1 MKKTLSFSRTTA
13 ATICASLML
22 SGTCLAAPALAFAA
36 GSGSGP
42 LAAIAGAADSA
53 QEKSDATA
61 EAPAEKAEVISSVD
75 APSTQNADPTV
86 KDSDAAK
93 ATPSAK
99 DQVVTAGGIQI
110 TVPSDYTVA
119 DLGGALVMAV
129 SPSEDIAVTV
139 MPLGLDASDIAELPT
154 DEAELTALFDE
165 LSDQMTASF
174 ASSEDGS
181 LSGLSLSDT
190 EVNSLPSGEK
200 VYAYLYKGTVM
211 DEPLTIGQYLII
223 LDDDI
228 VMLQLAASGEIT
240 DEAANQ
246 LADIEESVTLA
257 ATDENGSSVAA
268 MPEPAAIVDGE
279 TTTVDGIKITVPS
292 SLVLDASSTPDE
304 PTWYSADDTV
314 MLGVISDLTDGQEVD
329 RATNDALAAEVIE
342 QLGAEPVGTDEL
354 VTDGGVEMVL
364 YSFGVTGA
372 DGDFVGLL
380 GLVSPE
386 PDRQTAILAIVT
398 IDASEEMIEAVEQ
411 AYYSVELA

>member
-1 MKKTLSFSRTTA
+1 MKKTFSRTAA

-22 SGTCLAAPALAFAA
+22 SGTCFAAPALAFAA
-36 GSGSGP
+36 GSGP
-42 LAAIAGAADSA
+42 LASLAGASGAA
-53 QEKSDATA
+53 EKQDDAV

-75 APSTQNADPTV
+75 APATQNADPTV

-93 ATPSAK
+93 AAPTAK
-99 DQVVTAGGIQI
+99 DQVVTAGGIQV

-119 DLGGALVMAV
+119 DLGGALVIAV

-139 MPLGLDASDIAELPT
+139 MPLGLEAADIAELPT

-165 LSDQMTASF
+165 LAEQMTASF
-174 ASSEDGS
+174 ETSEDGTVNS
-181 LSGLSLSDT
+181 LTLSDT
-190 EVNSLPSGEK
+190 QVNSLSSGEK

-246 LADIEESVTLA
+246 LAAIEESVALA
-257 ATDENGSSVAA
+257 ATGANGSSIAA
-268 MPEPAAIVDGE
+268 TPEPAAPADGE

-292 SLVLDASSTPDE
+292 SLVLDAGSTPDE

-314 MLGVISDLTDGQEVD
+314 MLGIISDLTEGQEID
-329 RATNDALAAEVIE
+329 RATNDALAAKVIE

-354 VTDGGVEMVL
+354 VTNGGVEMLL

-386 PDRQTAILAIVT
+386 PGRQTAILAIVT
-398 IDASEEMIEAVEQ
+398 IDASEEMIDAVEQ